1 MIHDSVKQ
9 HQNKL
14 ISSCQAFLVFFKILI
29 ENFVP
34 LLSMEP
40 QTSQTSDLE
49 NISTPPQTE
58 ETAPIKLSSSSPN
71 NNLSLPAPTLSDGG
85 CENFPDYSSPS
96 IRRAMRAM
104 KLKELDVNESLSS
117 VDMYQKPGEPADF
130 AALRYASHC
139 RLCVSNRVALLKY
152 LKKNQKKK
160 EQSLTPSTPSFANDV
175 EDKIKH
181 AHEMVAASKRR
192 VRERALRKFKVER
205 ETELVKQKLL
215 ANAKRHTEKHEKR
228 EKIRLKRIQEHRAM
242 EARSKVE
249 MKVKSDAAFKLESER
264 ARIAHEKETKEQREH
279 DAVQKANH
287 DMVEAALQKKRHD
300 FLVKTNHDK
309 EVREK
314 QEAILAAKR
323 EAAALKRIAD
333 VEEKG
338 RQKRNAQEKHRLHNI
353 QEREREL
360 IEMKKN
366 VNDKEKKR
374 VEALKKVQ
382 KEREERIQKH
392 ERMKEKDAILL
403 KVRIQKKNAKIHAI
417 QQQKEKLWK
426 DYEEKMLSMIHVGNH
441 SHNTFK
447 ERKEMEAR
455 KEALTQQLYRQE
467 MQVKVERQKL
477 LDQQIADEIKE
488 RIKLKSIKL
497 DGMAEKRAH
506 MDIERQKMER
516 ETLIFKKKII
526 DVMEESTRTSNWD
539 VSHQHRLFG
548 RDEVDEEKLEEEEVN
563 AAMKAAANDVKRL
576 SQGRGERRV
585 AAPHAR
591 HQKHAP
597 RWVAGHS
604 DHSHLFD
611 HIEMHDNDLH
621 EDHLRIIQGSGSM
634 MRPVRPSE
642 RLGASHNYRR
652 ASPRKAS
659 LVKKLSSP
667 IRRSVKASVKRR
679 GGVGSKGGRGKAATK
694 EAVVVLPT
702 SREQLPW

>member
-1 MIHDSVKQ
+1 
-9 HQNKL
+9 
-14 ISSCQAFLVFFKILI
+14 
-29 ENFVP
+29 
-34 LLSMEP
+34 MEP
-40 QTSQTSDLE
+40 QTSDLE

-58 ETAPIKLSSSSPN
+58 ETVLIKLSSPN
-71 NNLSLPAPTLSDGG
+71 NLPLPAPTLSDGG
-85 CENFPDYSSPS
+85 CDNLFPDHPSTS

-117 VDMYQKPGEPADF
+117 VEMYQKPGEPADF

-139 RLCVSNRVALLKY
+139 RLCVSNRTAILKY

-160 EQSLTPSTPSFANDV
+160 EQSLSKSSLTSSTTSFANDV

-215 ANAKRHTEKHEKR
+215 ANAERHTEKHEKR
-228 EKIRLKRIQEHRAM
+228 EKIRLKRIQEHREK

-264 ARIAHEKETKEQREH
+264 ARVAHEKETKEQREH
-279 DAVQKANH
+279 DAVQKAKH

-300 FLVKTNHDK
+300 WLMKTNHDK

-338 RQKRNAQEKHRLHNI
+338 QQKRSEQEKHRLHNI

-360 IEMKKN
+360 IEMKKS

-382 KEREERIQKH
+382 KEREERIQQH

-403 KVRIQKKNAKIHAI
+403 KVRIQEKDAKIHTI
-417 QQQKEKLWK
+417 QQQKEKLWE
-426 DYEEKMLSMIHVGNH
+426 DYEEKMLHMIHVGNH
-441 SHNTFK
+441 GHNKLK

-467 MQVKVERQKL
+467 VQVKVERQKL

-516 ETLIFKKKII
+516 DTLIFQKKIK

-563 AAMKAAANDVKRL
+563 AAMKAAANDAKRL
-576 SQGRGERRV
+576 SQGRGKRRV
-585 AAPHAR
+585 TSPHAR

-604 DHSHLFD
+604 DHVHLFE
-611 HIEMHDNDLH
+611 HIEQHDNDLH
-621 EDHLRIIQGSGSM
+621 EDHVDIIQGSGSM
-634 MRPVRPSE
+634 MSPVRPSE
-642 RLGASHNYRR
+642 RLGASHYHRR

-679 GGVGSKGGRGKAATK
+679 GGGRGRPSPTK
-694 EAVVVLPT
+694 DAVVVLPT